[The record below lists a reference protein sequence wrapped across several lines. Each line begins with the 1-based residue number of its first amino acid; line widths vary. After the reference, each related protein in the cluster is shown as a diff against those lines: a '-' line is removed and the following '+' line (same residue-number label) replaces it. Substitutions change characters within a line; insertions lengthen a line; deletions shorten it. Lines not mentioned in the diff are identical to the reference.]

1 MKGLIVAWQSMQRIL
16 QMQHTLKQLVPLAI
30 LAGLLALGSTV
41 NLCHAPNN
49 PGAGLFQQE
58 GHPQF
63 APKWTPDG
71 NYIVFGD
78 QSPRHLYLARIDG
91 TKVERIAGGRGE
103 YEIYY
108 SPDISPDGSRIVY
121 ATARYPGERGRSLEI
136 ETADLDGSNRRD
148 REDKRIIGKSPVWSP
163 DGSRIAFIYPSNGH
177 SVMAADGSEQRTVFG
192 PEYYGQHFELGQN
205 ITGGY
210 PKSYSPPAWS
220 SDGTKLALA
229 VHFSSVHNP
238 SGDRDSWRAIYT
250 VGADGTG
257 LALLYASPT
266 SWYGPRT
273 SPAWS
278 PDGRR
283 LAFML
288 DSISTDNSG
297 RVRNVYTIGVDGS
310 ELRKI
315 AEVIIGSQP
324 GGSLSWSPDGTEIL
338 FTVAA
343 TYGSLPGAVYIARAD
358 GSGLRRVGAGDYA
371 SWSPDGSRIAVI
383 ERLSNYYLSTRPPE
397 GPDALLLVTQD
408 QDGNFKFSNPNQRCI
423 LWICW

>member
-1 MKGLIVAWQSMQRIL
+1 MQF
-16 QMQHTLKQLVPLAI
+16 TLKQLVPMAM
-30 LAGLLALGSTV
+30 LAGLLVLGSTV
-41 NLCHAPNN
+41 SLCGDPNN
-49 PGAGLFQQE
+49 PGESWFQQE

-63 APKWTPDG
+63 TPKWTPDG
-71 NYIVFGD
+71 NHIVFSD

-91 TKVERIAGGRGE
+91 TKVEKIAGGRGE

-121 ATARYPGERGRSLEI
+121 GTARYPGERARSLEI

-148 REDKRIIGKSPVWSP
+148 REDKRIIGESPVWSP

-192 PEYYGQHFELGQN
+192 PEYFGQPFELGQN
-205 ITGGY
+205 INGIY
-210 PKSYSPPAWS
+210 PRSYSPPAWS
-220 SDGTKLALA
+220 PDGTKLALA
-229 VHFSSVHNP
+229 VHFHAVNNP
-238 SGDRDSWRAIYT
+238 SGDRDRWRAIYT

-257 LALLYASPT
+257 LALLYTSPT
-266 SWYGPRT
+266 FWIGPRT

-283 LAFML
+283 LAFIL
-288 DSISTDNSG
+288 DGASTDKSG

-310 ELRKI
+310 ELRRI
-315 AEVIIGSQP
+315 AEVSLRSQP
-324 GGSLSWSPDGTEIL
+324 GGSLSWSPNGTEIL
-338 FTVAA
+338 FTVAT
-343 TYGSLPGAVYIARAD
+343 TYRAPPGAVYIARAD

-383 ERLSNYYLSTRPPE
+383 ERLSNYYLSIRPPE

-408 QDGNFKFSNPNQRCI
+408 QDGNFKAGNPNQRCI